1 LLVVSPLTCR
11 ESRFL
16 ARIIGGDEMK
26 KIDRLEARLN
36 EKVKDPSRD
45 IDFSYLTDEE
55 LERESFKLEKLSYE
69 DERSEHPEWT
79 DEQIFQKLED
89 DLIEIMEEWGK
100 TPEET
105 AEMRELMKSQRP
117 ALKAFIESNERYT

>member
-36 EKVKDPSRD
+36 EKVKDPGRD

-55 LERESFKLEKLSYE
+55 LERESFKLEKLNYE
-69 DERSEHPEWT
+69 YERSEHPEWSD
-79 DEQIFQKLED
+79 DEIFQKMED

-105 AEMRELMKSQRP
+105 AEMRALMKSQRP
-117 ALKAFIESNERYT
+117 ALKAFIESQRR